1 MSLIDLVKDQLSG
14 ETLGKLSSLLGVS
27 EAETG
32 KAAAAAVPSLLA
44 ALSGLASR
52 PGGAE
57 KVVSALRAPEV
68 PSSPG
73 DFGNILRG
81 PGAGEVEKKGGDLL
95 GSLLGSGG
103 LAALVGALAKFVG
116 THPEVVRKLLSVVGP
131 MILSVLA
138 GQLKQRGQFS
148 ASGLAGLL
156 AENKSQI
163 EAALPAG
170 LHLPDVTRL
179 VDSGRATVEAAAGGL
194 PKWLLPLAAIVLL
207 GGLGWYY
214 LQGSKEPAG
223 GKVDEAVP
231 QPAPVEKAPA
241 PTPTPAPA
249 PAPAPVEKKADT
261 VLDEAAIA
269 KILDQ
274 IKSAPQ
280 YLTDVKDVPT
290 AEAALPKIQ
299 GLNVSLDTLK
309 AGWAKL
315 PEATRTSITTAVK
328 ATLPKL
334 KDLITKVLA
343 LPGVSE
349 KLKPVLDALVT
360 KLTGLS

>member
-1 MSLIDLVKDQLSG
+1 MSLINVIKEQLYG
-14 ETLGKLSSLLGVS
+14 ERLGKLSSLLGMS

-32 KAAAAAVPSLLA
+32 KALTAAVPSLLA
-44 ALSGLASR
+44 ALSGLASS

-81 PGAGEVEKKGGDLL
+81 PDVGEVQKKGGDLL

-103 LAALVGALAKFVG
+103 LAALVGAVAKFIG
-116 THPEVVRKLLSVVGP
+116 THPDVVKKLLSIVGP

-163 EAALPAG
+163 AAALPAG
-170 LHLPDVTRL
+170 LPLPDVARIADT
-179 VDSGRATVEAAAGGL
+179 GRATVDAAVSRL
-194 PKWLLPLAAIVLL
+194 PKWLLPLAAILLL
-207 GGLGWYY
+207 GGTAWYY
-214 LQGSKEPAG
+214 LQGSKEPGG

-231 QPAPVEKAPA
+231 QPAPVEK
-241 PTPTPAPA
+241 
-249 PAPAPVEKKADT
+249 KADL
-261 VLDEAAIA
+261 VLDEATIA
-269 KILDQ
+269 KALDQ

-299 GLNVSLDTLK
+299 GLNVTLDTLK
-309 AGWAKL
+309 AAWAKL

-328 ATLPKL
+328 ETLPKL
-334 KDLITKVLA
+334 KDLITRVLA